1 MKIEADAHELGFDTN
16 RLARISS
23 HFQGYVDQGLLPGWQ
38 LVVSRGGQ
46 VVYHDTYGQRDIENG
61 LPIESDSVYRIYSMT
76 KPIATVAAMMLY
88 EEGRFKLK
96 DEVASFIPSF
106 ADQRVYRSGAST
118 NPTTEGITSP
128 MQIWHLMTH
137 TSGLTYG
144 FLNAHPVD
152 AMYRAAGFEWGN
164 PPGADLEACTDIW
177 AGLPLLFQPGSEWNY
192 SNATDVLGRLV
203 EVISGQSLDV
213 FMRERIFEPLGMT
226 DTAFFADAARQ
237 ERLGALY
244 IPDPDPAKGKKA
256 MRMDMMGN
264 AALSEPAMLSGGG
277 GLVSTAADYH
287 RFTQMLLNRGELDGV
302 RLLGTRT
309 VEYMATNHLPGG
321 AELAQFGRPLFS
333 ETDFEGM
340 GFGLGGSVVIDP
352 AATKVLSSKGEFAW
366 GGAAST
372 AFWVDP
378 VEGITALFLTQL
390 LPSSTHP
397 IRPEFKQLV
406 YQALVD

>member
-118 NPTTEGITSP
+118 NPATEGITSP

-309 VEYMATNHLPGG
+309 VKYMATNHLPGG

-378 VEGITALFLTQL
+378 VEEITALFLTQL

>member
-46 VVYHDTYGQRDIENG
+46 VVYHDTYGRRDIENG

-144 FLNAHPVD
+144 FLNSHPVD

-378 VEGITALFLTQL
+378 VEEITALFLTQL

>member
-144 FLNAHPVD
+144 FLNSHPVD

-244 IPDPDPAKGKKA
+244 IPDPDPAKGKKT

-378 VEGITALFLTQL
+378 VEEITALFLTQL